1 MRASA
6 NTLNRALG
14 YWDLIAYGL
23 AYIAPMAIFS
33 TLGFVWTE
41 SRGLIALA
49 YVLGSV
55 CMYFTAKSYAVM
67 TESVPT
73 AGSVYGFARHA
84 TAAISLAVALA
95 MRNLVDELASI
106 VNFGALSG
114 FLLLH
119 ISVLA
124 KFAFGQRSRDRI
136 THWLI
141 PLAGIAVVLAVFT
154 GMSRLAMEVGISW
167 LLIGGAYGLILKTR
181 HRGELATEL

>member
-1 MRASA
+1 M
-6 NTLNRALG
+6 
-14 YWDLIAYGL
+14 L
-23 AYIAPMAIFS
+23 AA
-33 TLGFVWTE
+33 
-41 SRGLIALA
+41 
-49 YVLGSV
+49 
-55 CMYFTAKSYAVM
+55 
-67 TESVPT
+67 
-73 AGSVYGFARHA
+73 
-84 TAAISLAVALA
+84 AAISLAVALA

-124 KFAFGQRSRDRI
+124 KFAFGQRSQDRI
-136 THWLI
+136 THWLV

-167 LLIGGAYGLILKTR
+167 LVIGGVYGLTLKTR